1 MYILIYIF
9 PCYPKVTYVCI
20 MLKTIIMLCLFM
32 YVVGGDF
39 DCEAMCDYLFK
50 NVFSLEELPCDKIKH
65 KLIDTGVITYEQK
78 RLMNNQ
84 IEKLG
89 QAVFKNIQED
99 LYHKN
104 PKKFKVFLQIMEKS
118 GVPLLEDAAKKLGE

>member
-9 PCYPKVTYVCI
+9 PCYPKVTYVRI

-32 YVVGGDF
+32 YVVGEDF
-39 DCEAMCDYLFK
+39 DCEAMYYYLLL
-50 NVFSLEELPCDKIKH
+50 NSFSLEDLPCHKIKH
-65 KLIDTGVITYEQK
+65 KLIDNGVITYEQK

-89 QAVFKNIQED
+89 QTVFRNVQQD
-99 LYHKN
+99 LYQKK
-104 PKKFKVFLQIMEKS
+104 PRKFKVFLQIMEKS
-118 GVPLLEDAAKKLGE
+118 GVPLLEDTAQKLGE